1 MVTVV
6 TAVLTLAAVVII
18 VFSIT
23 RKKKAITG
31 ELEINNTY
39 TQF

>member
-1 MVTVV
+1 MV

-18 VFSIT
+18 VFAIA

-31 ELEINNTY
+31 EQEINYTY